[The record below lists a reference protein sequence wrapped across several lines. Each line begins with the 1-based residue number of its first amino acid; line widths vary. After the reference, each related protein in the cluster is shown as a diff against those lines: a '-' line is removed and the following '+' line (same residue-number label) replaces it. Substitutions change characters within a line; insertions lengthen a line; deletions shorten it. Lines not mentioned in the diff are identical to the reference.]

1 MGAPRKD
8 ERRFTQ
14 RSESRTMSP
23 ESCLFHVSEVPRG
36 RWLVGHLWGF
46 KQRPLDT
53 MAAWRHQYGDLLRF
67 RLGTTPFYLLS
78 HPDLAEEVLHHRMT
92 ESS

>member
-23 ESCLFHVSEVPRG
+23 ESCLFSRKRG
-36 RWLVGHLWGF
+36 ASWSLARRIDRATAARLYALRRRTSNLHGNHFAMIEGPLF
-46 KQRPLDT
+46 RPPS
-53 MAAWRHQYGDLLRF
+53 RSGI
-67 RLGTTPFYLLS
+67 
-78 HPDLAEEVLHHRMT
+78 
-92 ESS
+92 SSI